1 MEENNTV
8 IGNVLARVD
17 EFKDE
22 NAVILRDNIQNEISS
37 YKSSLPSDNFL
48 SDIDYQINQEIDNKI
63 SEFKQDIDL
72 KPKALYYNLKSK
84 VELSDDITEKELTLS
99 AYEFLEKNIKNRFL
113 KKILRD
119 LKKEAKKWKINFQN
133 LLWKLGKL
141 L

>member
-48 SDIDYQINQEIDNKI
+48 SGLDYQINQEIDNKI

-99 AYEFLEKNIKNRFL
+99 AYEFLEKNTKNRFL

-119 LKKEAKKWKINFQN
+119 LKKEAKK
-133 LLWKLGKL
+133 
-141 L
+141 

>member
-63 SEFKQDIDL
+63 SEFKQEIDL

-84 VELSDDITEKELTLS
+84 VELSDNLTEKELTLS
-99 AYEFLEKNIKNRFL
+99 AYEFLEKNTKNRFL

-119 LKKEAKKWKINFQN
+119 LKKELKK
-133 LLWKLGKL
+133 
-141 L
+141 

>member
-8 IGNVLARVD
+8 IDNVLARVD

-48 SDIDYQINQEIDNKI
+48 SSLDYQINQEIDNKI

-84 VELSDDITEKELTLS
+84 VELNDDITEKELTLS
-99 AYEFLEKNIKNRFL
+99 AYEFLEKNTKNRFL

-119 LKKEAKKWKINFQN
+119 LKKEAKK
-133 LLWKLGKL
+133 
-141 L
+141 

>member
-48 SDIDYQINQEIDNKI
+48 SDLDYQINQEIDNKI

-99 AYEFLEKNIKNRFL
+99 AYEFLEKNTKNRFL
-113 KKILRD
+113 KKILKD
-119 LKKEAKKWKINFQN
+119 LKKEAKK
-133 LLWKLGKL
+133 
-141 L
+141 

>member
-8 IGNVLARVD
+8 IDNVLARVD

-22 NAVILRDNIQNEISS
+22 NAVILRDNIQNEICS

-48 SDIDYQINQEIDNKI
+48 SGLDYQINQEIDNKI

-84 VELSDDITEKELTLS
+84 VELNDDITEKELTLS
-99 AYEFLEKNIKNRFL
+99 AYEFLEKNTKNRFL

-119 LKKEAKKWKINFQN
+119 LKKEAKK
-133 LLWKLGKL
+133 
-141 L
+141 

>member
-8 IGNVLARVD
+8 IDNVLARVD

-48 SDIDYQINQEIDNKI
+48 SGLDYQIDQEIDNKI
-63 SEFKQDIDL
+63 SEFKQEIDL

-84 VELSDDITEKELTLS
+84 VELNDDITEKELTLS
-99 AYEFLEKNIKNRFL
+99 AYEFLEKNTKNRFL

-119 LKKEAKKWKINFQN
+119 LKKELKK
-133 LLWKLGKL
+133 
-141 L
+141 

>member
-37 YKSSLPSDNFL
+37 YKSSLPSDIFL
-48 SDIDYQINQEIDNKI
+48 NGIDYQINQEIDNKI
-63 SEFKQDIDL
+63 SEFKQEIDL
-72 KPKALYYNLKSK
+72 KPKALYYDLKSK
-84 VELSDDITEKELTLS
+84 VELNDDITEKELTLS
-99 AYEFLEKNIKNRFL
+99 AYEFLEKNTKNRFL

-119 LKKEAKKWKINFQN
+119 LKKELKK
-133 LLWKLGKL
+133 
-141 L
+141 

>member
-84 VELSDDITEKELTLS
+84 VELNDDITEKELTLS
-99 AYEFLEKNIKNRFL
+99 AYEFLEKNTKNRFL

-119 LKKEAKKWKINFQN
+119 LKKEAKK
-133 LLWKLGKL
+133 
-141 L
+141 

>member
-8 IGNVLARVD
+8 IDNVLARVD

-48 SDIDYQINQEIDNKI
+48 SGLDYQINQEIDNKI

-72 KPKALYYNLKSK
+72 KPKALYYNLKSE

-99 AYEFLEKNIKNRFL
+99 AYEFLGKNTKNRFL

-119 LKKEAKKWKINFQN
+119 LKKEAKK
-133 LLWKLGKL
+133 
-141 L
+141 

>member
-8 IGNVLARVD
+8 IDNVLARVD

-99 AYEFLEKNIKNRFL
+99 AYEFLEKNTKNRFL

-119 LKKEAKKWKINFQN
+119 LKKEAKK
-133 LLWKLGKL
+133 
-141 L
+141 

>member
-8 IGNVLARVD
+8 IDNVLARVD

-48 SDIDYQINQEIDNKI
+48 SGFDYQINQEIDNKI

-84 VELSDDITEKELTLS
+84 VELNDDITEKELTLS
-99 AYEFLEKNIKNRFL
+99 AYEFLEKNTKNRFL

-119 LKKEAKKWKINFQN
+119 LKKEAKK
-133 LLWKLGKL
+133 
-141 L
+141 

>member
-8 IGNVLARVD
+8 IDNVLARVD

-48 SDIDYQINQEIDNKI
+48 SGLDYQTNQEIDNKI

-99 AYEFLEKNIKNRFL
+99 AYEFLEKNTKNRFL

-119 LKKEAKKWKINFQN
+119 IKKEAKK
-133 LLWKLGKL
+133 
-141 L
+141 

>member
-22 NAVILRDNIQNEISS
+22 NAIILRDNIQNEISS
-37 YKSSLPSDNFL
+37 YKSSLPSDIFL
-48 SDIDYQINQEIDNKI
+48 NGIDYQINQEIDNKI
-63 SEFKQDIDL
+63 SEFKQEIDL

-99 AYEFLEKNIKNRFL
+99 AYEFLEKNTKNKFL
-113 KKILRD
+113 KKILRE
-119 LKKEAKKWKINFQN
+119 LKKEARKWKINFQN
-133 LLWKLGKL
+133 
-141 L
+141 

>member
-1 MEENNTV
+1 MEENNKV
-8 IGNVLARVD
+8 LGNVLARVD

-63 SEFKQDIDL
+63 SEFKQEIDL

-84 VELSDDITEKELTLS
+84 VELSDNLTEKELTLS
-99 AYEFLEKNIKNRFL
+99 AYEFLEKNTKNRFL

-119 LKKEAKKWKINFQN
+119 LKKELKK
-133 LLWKLGKL
+133 
-141 L
+141 

>member
-1 MEENNTV
+1 MEENNIV

-63 SEFKQDIDL
+63 SEFKQEIDL

-84 VELSDDITEKELTLS
+84 VELSDNLTEKELTLS
-99 AYEFLEKNIKNRFL
+99 AYEFLEKNTKNRFL

-119 LKKEAKKWKINFQN
+119 LKKEAKK
-133 LLWKLGKL
+133 
-141 L
+141 

>member
-22 NAVILRDNIQNEISS
+22 NALILRDNIQNEISS

-99 AYEFLEKNIKNRFL
+99 AYEFLEKNTKNRFL

-119 LKKEAKKWKINFQN
+119 LKKEAKK
-133 LLWKLGKL
+133 
-141 L
+141 

>member
-8 IGNVLARVD
+8 IDNVLARVD

-48 SDIDYQINQEIDNKI
+48 SGLDYQINQEINNKI

-99 AYEFLEKNIKNRFL
+99 AYEFLEKNTKNRFL

-119 LKKEAKKWKINFQN
+119 LKKEAKK
-133 LLWKLGKL
+133 
-141 L
+141 

>member
-8 IGNVLARVD
+8 LGNVLARVD

-48 SDIDYQINQEIDNKI
+48 SGLDYQINQEIDNKI

-99 AYEFLEKNIKNRFL
+99 AYEFLEKNTKNRFL

-119 LKKEAKKWKINFQN
+119 LKKEAKK
-133 LLWKLGKL
+133 
-141 L
+141 

>member
-8 IGNVLARVD
+8 IDNVLARVD

-48 SDIDYQINQEIDNKI
+48 SGLDYQTNQEIDNKI

-84 VELSDDITEKELTLS
+84 VELSDDINEKELTLS
-99 AYEFLEKNIKNRFL
+99 AYEFLEKNTKNRFL

-119 LKKEAKKWKINFQN
+119 LKKEAKK
-133 LLWKLGKL
+133 
-141 L
+141 

>member
-8 IGNVLARVD
+8 IDNVLARVD

-48 SDIDYQINQEIDNKI
+48 SGLDYQINQEIDNKI

-99 AYEFLEKNIKNRFL
+99 AYEFLEKNTKSRFL

-119 LKKEAKKWKINFQN
+119 LKKEAKK
-133 LLWKLGKL
+133 
-141 L
+141 

>member
-8 IGNVLARVD
+8 IDNVLARVD

-48 SDIDYQINQEIDNKI
+48 SGLDYQINQEIDNKI

-99 AYEFLEKNIKNRFL
+99 AYEFLEKNTKNRFL

-119 LKKEAKKWKINFQN
+119 LKKELKK
-133 LLWKLGKL
+133 
-141 L
+141 

>member
-8 IGNVLARVD
+8 IDNVLARVD

-48 SDIDYQINQEIDNKI
+48 SGLDYQINQEIGNKI

-99 AYEFLEKNIKNRFL
+99 AYEFLEKNTKSRFL

-119 LKKEAKKWKINFQN
+119 IKKEAKK
-133 LLWKLGKL
+133 
-141 L
+141 

>member
-8 IGNVLARVD
+8 LGNVLARVD

-63 SEFKQDIDL
+63 SEFKQEIDL

-84 VELSDDITEKELTLS
+84 VELSDNLTEKELTLS
-99 AYEFLEKNIKNRFL
+99 AYEFLEKNTKNRFL

-119 LKKEAKKWKINFQN
+119 LKKELKK
-133 LLWKLGKL
+133 
-141 L
+141 

>member
-48 SDIDYQINQEIDNKI
+48 SGLDYQINQEIDNKI

-99 AYEFLEKNIKNRFL
+99 AYEFLEKNTKNRFL
-113 KKILRD
+113 KKILKD
-119 LKKEAKKWKINFQN
+119 LKKEAKK
-133 LLWKLGKL
+133 
-141 L
+141 

>member
-8 IGNVLARVD
+8 IDNVLARVD

-48 SDIDYQINQEIDNKI
+48 SGLDYQINQEIDNKI

-99 AYEFLEKNIKNRFL
+99 AYEFLEKNTKKRFL

-119 LKKEAKKWKINFQN
+119 LKKELKK
-133 LLWKLGKL
+133 
-141 L
+141 

>member
-84 VELSDDITEKELTLS
+84 VELSDDITEKDLTLS
-99 AYEFLEKNIKNRFL
+99 AYEFLEKNTKNRFL

-119 LKKEAKKWKINFQN
+119 LKKEAKK
-133 LLWKLGKL
+133 
-141 L
+141 

>member
-8 IGNVLARVD
+8 IDNVLARVD

-48 SDIDYQINQEIDNKI
+48 SGLDYQTNQEIDNKI
-63 SEFKQDIDL
+63 SEFKQEIDL

-99 AYEFLEKNIKNRFL
+99 AYEFLEKNTKNRFL

-119 LKKEAKKWKINFQN
+119 LKKEAKK
-133 LLWKLGKL
+133 
-141 L
+141 

>member
-48 SDIDYQINQEIDNKI
+48 SGLDYQTNQEIDNKI

-84 VELSDDITEKELTLS
+84 IELNDEITEKELTLS
-99 AYEFLEKNIKNRFL
+99 AYEFLEKNTKNRFL

-119 LKKEAKKWKINFQN
+119 LKKEAKK
-133 LLWKLGKL
+133 
-141 L
+141 

>member
-8 IGNVLARVD
+8 IDNVLARVD

-48 SDIDYQINQEIDNKI
+48 SGLDYQINQEIDNKI

-72 KPKALYYNLKSK
+72 KPKALYYNLKSE

-99 AYEFLEKNIKNRFL
+99 AYEFLEKNTKNRFL

-119 LKKEAKKWKINFQN
+119 LKKELKK
-133 LLWKLGKL
+133 
-141 L
+141 

>member
-8 IGNVLARVD
+8 LGNVLARAD

-99 AYEFLEKNIKNRFL
+99 AYEFLEKNTKNRFL

-119 LKKEAKKWKINFQN
+119 LKKELKK
-133 LLWKLGKL
+133 
-141 L
+141 

>member
-8 IGNVLARVD
+8 IDNVLARVD

-48 SDIDYQINQEIDNKI
+48 SGLDYQTNQEIDNKI

-99 AYEFLEKNIKNRFL
+99 AYEFLEKNTKNRFL
-113 KKILRD
+113 KKILKD
-119 LKKEAKKWKINFQN
+119 LKKEAKK
-133 LLWKLGKL
+133 
-141 L
+141 

>member
-8 IGNVLARVD
+8 IDNVLARVD

-63 SEFKQDIDL
+63 SEFKQEIDL

-99 AYEFLEKNIKNRFL
+99 AYEFLEKNTKNRFL

-119 LKKEAKKWKINFQN
+119 LKKEAKK
-133 LLWKLGKL
+133 
-141 L
+141 

>member
-84 VELSDDITEKELTLS
+84 VELSDDITEKDLTLS
-99 AYEFLEKNIKNRFL
+99 AYEFLEKNTKNRFL
-113 KKILRD
+113 KKILKD
-119 LKKEAKKWKINFQN
+119 LKKEAKK
-133 LLWKLGKL
+133 
-141 L
+141 

>member
-8 IGNVLARVD
+8 IDNVLARVD

-48 SDIDYQINQEIDNKI
+48 SGLDYQINQEIDNKI

-99 AYEFLEKNIKNRFL
+99 AYEFLEKNTKSRFL

-119 LKKEAKKWKINFQN
+119 LKKESKK
-133 LLWKLGKL
+133 
-141 L
+141 

>member
-8 IGNVLARVD
+8 IDNVLARVD

-48 SDIDYQINQEIDNKI
+48 SGIDYQINQEIDNKI

-99 AYEFLEKNIKNRFL
+99 AYEFLEKNTKNRFL

-119 LKKEAKKWKINFQN
+119 LKKEAKK
-133 LLWKLGKL
+133 
-141 L
+141 